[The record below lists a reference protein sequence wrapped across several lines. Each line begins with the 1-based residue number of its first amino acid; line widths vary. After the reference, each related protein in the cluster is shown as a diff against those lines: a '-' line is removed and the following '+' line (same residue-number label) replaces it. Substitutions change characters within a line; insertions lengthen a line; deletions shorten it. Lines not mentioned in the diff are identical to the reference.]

1 MHCSSS
7 RSVMASRT
15 RVQALLLRVS
25 GGGDHGVE
33 FLPKLGGLDRL
44 AFVVGGHQRRC
55 HGAKGGI
62 TVHLRCNGRREG
74 DMPLVFERSE
84 SEKNLSSDYHV
95 GEACRRILD

>member
-1 MHCSSS
+1 
-7 RSVMASRT
+7 MAART
-15 RVQALLLRVS
+15 WVQALLLCVS

-33 FLPKLGGLDRL
+33 FLSKLGGLGSL
-44 AFVVGGHQRRC
+44 GFVVGGHQRRC

-84 SEKNLSSDYHV
+84 SKNNLTFDYHV
-95 GEACRRILD
+95 GEACHRILN